1 MVKVEI
7 VPKSYAEFKT
17 TLEDIARMLGVAEK
31 DVAKKQAA
39 LICED
44 MARFTPPLV
53 KGGGQ
58 GLSKAAQTAGDG
70 AVAGDIRKMF
80 VAVGDRNIS
89 SQKAIVFRTLAHATQ
104 TNNRAM
110 FDKVVRRSSLES
122 LRISPI
128 MTKILNDPN
137 YDRAF
142 LKARNYLNRVP
153 LKVNEYGLEYAT
165 DLRAHHNRIKA
176 KFGGRMKRGQRLG
189 EPRLLVESK
198 KELDDY
204 IKERQVAVGKTKA
217 AWLRAL
223 MGLPMPSGKNGP
235 INYGADL
242 RKASYIA
249 RHAGAGGYS
258 RAIETAKDYM
268 ITIGNLMGNVN
279 AIADEANT
287 MALALGNRDRQM
299 KADMEQYVERTI
311 RRIKA
316 GRRS

>member
-176 KFGGRMKRGQRLG
+176 KFGGRMKRGQKLG

-198 KELDDY
+198 KDLDDY